1 MVDLRYFKRGI
12 LLDLVVSKYQRFTP
26 SGCNK
31 DLEIRKFEFVAN
43 FGKFVSINFDLKILI
58 KKECN
63 ISTLGFQE
71 NYFYFKYFLG
81 EYGQNKYSN

>member
-12 LLDLVVSKYQRFTP
+12 LLDLVISKYQRFTP

-58 KKECN
+58 KKN
-63 ISTLGFQE
+63 AIFPLWDFKKTILI
-71 NYFYFKYFLG
+71 FKYFLG